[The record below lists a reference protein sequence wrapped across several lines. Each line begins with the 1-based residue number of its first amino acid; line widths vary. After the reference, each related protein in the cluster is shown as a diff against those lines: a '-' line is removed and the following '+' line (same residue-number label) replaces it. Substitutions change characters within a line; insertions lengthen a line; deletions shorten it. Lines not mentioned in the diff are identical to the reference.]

1 MTDHASSLVSQRL
14 LFGNGNN
21 LTVSRDPVALANRL
35 AQHYKLLDFGPRPG
49 HERSFIH
56 RSFTAVTGELAVT
69 CGYASPIYGV
79 MGERPDTGS
88 VNLIRSG
95 FVSYQ
100 CGGNHYSIAPQQPF
114 YFSPSLEYSYASDH
128 YNGVV
133 FDINIPR
140 LLSTAAAMIGRPVLT
155 RGIQVK
161 FSRCQVLSHDD
172 GRVSHLIRTLCNSLL
187 MLDCP
192 ATFAKT
198 DLPYLRID
206 DLVYRCLCLLLL
218 PELYYELPSGDYPI
232 LATNRV
238 FDELTEWIIDSLA
251 HPISLTQLE
260 QRSGYSRRTLQ
271 KLFQARFAC
280 GPIQWVRQQRLERA
294 HQALLAARSDETVS
308 TIARRFGFGSLAVF
322 SREYTRAYGANP
334 SIVLRQA
341 RQIF

>member
-1 MTDHASSLVSQRL
+1 MTDHSSSLVSQRL

-133 FDINIPR
+133 FDVNIPR

-155 RGIQVK
+155 RGIQAK

-218 PELYYELPSGDYPI
+218 PELYYELPSGEHPI

-260 QRSGYSRRTLQ
+260 QRSTPALTV
-271 KLFQARFAC
+271 
-280 GPIQWVRQQRLERA
+280 PIPPSCCVKPGRSFKTP
-294 HQALLAARSDETVS
+294 LAARFRRWCFWSLP
-308 TIARRFGFGSLAVF
+308 ARGSAV
-322 SREYTRAYGANP
+322 P
-334 SIVLRQA
+334 SYMLLLEMAHGQVFAHVDHPA
-341 RQIF
+341 RSAHGEPGP